1 MSSGRKERT
10 KVNVKIF
17 LLIFKQVLFK
27 KEKKKQ
33 TKKNPA
39 INEVSVT

>member
-10 KVNVKIF
+10 KVNVKIS

-27 KEKKKQ
+27 KKKK
-33 TKKNPA
+33 KKPA
-39 INEVSVT
+39 INEVSET